1 MRYIRLLLSW
11 FLSAFLL
18 LALPLTAYAGT
29 ASSSDASRSDALR
42 PSVASDS
49 NAHPPM
55 DDFVESDDFDDLAIP
70 YAGTRPL
77 LLADVYQ
84 INSSAYNYK
93 YNVVG
98 TVEEYDDV
106 YYKVTF
112 PEPMQDDY
120 YYRNVSYYVDTLKL
134 PKPGEYGI
142 SFSFVHYNKHVENII
157 PVASGVSVT
166 SKVTNVQEDGNYVE
180 QNQGWDNDILYAHY
194 NVSIGYDTKDM
205 RLFMVF
211 DPYTSGFSVLVPRN
225 NPWVF
230 TLNKH
235 DGAQS
240 VVPPDVENGSGTSA
254 DHVIAD
260 NTAQQVEQGDTII
273 ELIKNTIQT
282 ISSQLTAFWNQLAGE
297 FTNLYN
303 KMNAHHSEDLAK
315 VDEQISAD
323 RQNTDD
329 LISNQ
334 DKNTDTITGGYDSS
348 GLDQS
353 SNALNDKLTEYDKIE
368 SGIHDSASGWISDFT
383 LPDFD
388 NLLSSGGIL
397 AACVWVGSFWQ
408 DMFTDMGPFNIPVTL
423 SLSLIFVLMLIGYH
437 RFRR

>member
-1 MRYIRLLLSW
+1 MRYIRMLLSF

-42 PSVASDS
+42 PPVASGS
-49 NAHPPM
+49 NALRPPM
-55 DDFVESDDFDDLAIP
+55 DDFVGSDAFDDLTVP
-70 YAGTRPL
+70 YDGGPPL

-98 TVEEYDDV
+98 TVEEYDSEF
-106 YYKVTF
+106 YKVTF

-120 YYRNVSYYVDTLKL
+120 YYRNVSYYLDKSKL

-157 PVASGVSVT
+157 PEASGISVG
-166 SKVTNVQEDGNYVE
+166 SKVTNVQEEGNYVE
-180 QNQGWDNDILYAHY
+180 QNQGWDNDVLYAHY
-194 NVSIGYDTKDM
+194 NVSIGYDTKDI
-205 RLFMVF
+205 RLFMIF
-211 DPYTSGFSVLVPRN
+211 EPYTSGFSVLVPRN
-225 NPWVF
+225 NPWTF
-230 TLNKH
+230 TLSKH

-240 VVPPDVENGSGTSA
+240 IAPPDVENGSGTSA

-260 NTAQQVEQGDTII
+260 NTTQQVEQGNTII

-303 KMNAHHSEDLAK
+303 KMNQQHA
-315 VDEQISAD
+315 EQLEAD

-329 LISNQ
+329 LINNQ
-334 DKNTDTITGGYDSS
+334 DENTDTVVNGYDNSGMNADNDRLNSS
-348 GLDQS
+348 
-353 SNALNDKLTEYDKIE
+353 LTEYGQAEDSLMDDVNDHI
-368 SGIHDSASGWISDFT
+368 SGIDFDYNFDSIISVIGSVSDFFQG
-383 LPDFD
+383 LYER
-388 NLLSSGGIL
+388 SGQFQIVINVCL
-397 AACVWVGSFWQ
+397 
-408 DMFTDMGPFNIPVTL
+408 IL
-423 SLSLIFVLMLIGYH
+423 SLASCAVGIYRLKGGG
-437 RFRR
+437 